1 MIRWN
6 PTQAELNRASACRAF
21 DALEEQAATRNAIRP
36 LFWRRVQ
43 ALAAMIEAQPI
54 GERRT
59 ANRRANRSGR

>member
-21 DALEEQAATRNAIRP
+21 DALGEAASVRDAIRP
-36 LFWRRVQ
+36 LFRKRV
-43 ALAAMIEAQPI
+43 AMLAAMIEAQPI

-59 ANRRANRSGR
+59 LDRRANRSGR